1 MKKGYIKIACWA
13 LLTAGLGGCAT
24 DDALKEGGHD
34 NGLTDVGTNYL
45 AFNIVSDAGTGTRAW
60 SGVSEGEDFDKG
72 EDGERAIATSGNY
85 AVFFNQDNTF
95 HSIVELGIDK
105 LSEEQDV
112 TEHSDKEVSVGS
124 FIANI
129 KIDKG
134 QSLPTKVL
142 ILLNVRPYRVTEIE
156 RDFRKPI
163 AERLLAN
170 KRITPVDDV
179 DYMLSCL
186 TRELSDEEIE
196 KSNASVVLYTPG
208 DGEGGKIINYCIMSN
223 AVYVGS
229 GTEQTGQVYNITEIG
244 DNICDTEEAAAA
256 TPLTVHVERLAVK
269 VETTIKGIDGA
280 SSSDGATYAWTVDN
294 KMHVSVY
301 GNNISE
307 RYNEKD
313 KMMYPIVME
322 PLKVEGVK
330 DEVNQVNPE
339 GTATVFA
346 ARPVK
351 WAFSML
357 GWSVNGTARRT
368 YLVKNLNDQR
378 VDIDGAQ
385 DGRQHHNKITSSRDQ
400 GQITEMFFDNWND
413 ASRFRCYWAV
423 DGRYADPSVY
433 PVQYR
438 EAMDNSNKNSFV
450 GRYDGE
456 KDGAPLYY
464 YSFSQLRQLAY
475 GFAPTPGVS
484 SGGMEHMTERG
495 NLLGD
500 TRYRYCAENV
510 LGQKLLGGYTYL
522 GASTHVI
529 IIGQLL
535 LGEEIETYKS
545 AAKEAGASTEDLLN
559 MVHDKF
565 YADGCY
571 WDRESYMQYTY
582 NKIYQALKSGNRLVK
597 DMFSPTEKKK
607 DLTTPARR
615 FTWSYKYD
623 KDGVVRT
630 GDLSET
636 YMKELAAKLP
646 MNDVE
651 DKLSSSAFGPDGFQG
666 EDDDQTENIFR
677 LVRAKTTNGDGKV
690 MLGLKD
696 GYTLVLKGRD
706 EADRIDVTVDVS
718 ATQFLGMVYEF
729 AGLAD
734 YYAKGR
740 MYYYTPI
747 RHVTTPRENN
757 QWQLG
762 DIGIVRN
769 NWYQLTISS
778 LLKPG
783 IPVAEPEQPIIPN
796 IDPADMYLGVEIH
809 ILPWHVI
816 KQDIELQ

>member
-1 MKKGYIKIACWA
+1 MKKGYIKIAWWA

-60 SGVSEGEDFDKG
+60 PGVSKGGDFDKG

-105 LSEEQDV
+105 LSKEQDV
-112 TEHSDKEVSVGS
+112 TEHNDKEVSVGS

-129 KIDKG
+129 KVDEG

-156 RDFRKPI
+156 MDFRKPM
-163 AERLLAN
+163 AERLLVN
-170 KRITPVDDV
+170 KLITPVDDV
-179 DYMLSCL
+179 DYMLSSL
-186 TRELSDEEIE
+186 TRELSDDEIE
-196 KSNASVVLYTPG
+196 KANASVVLYTPG
-208 DGEGGKIINYCIMSN
+208 DGNGGKTNYCMMSN

-256 TPLTVHVERLAVK
+256 KPLTVHVERLAVK
-269 VETTIKGIDGA
+269 VETTIKGIDVA
-280 SSSDGATYAWTVDN
+280 SSSEGATYAWTVDD

-301 GNNISE
+301 GNNKTGLH
-307 RYNEKD
+307 NEKD
-313 KMMYPIVME
+313 RLMYPIVME
-322 PLKVEGVK
+322 PLKVEGVE
-330 DEVNQVNPE
+330 DEVNQVNPD
-339 GTATVFA
+339 GTVTNTDVK
-346 ARPVK
+346 PVK

-378 VDIDGAQ
+378 VDMDGAQ
-385 DGRQHHNKITSSRDQ
+385 DGTLHHNEITASGVQSKI
-400 GQITEMFFDNWND
+400 EHAFFGNWND

-438 EAMDNSNKNSFV
+438 EVMDNSGKNSFV
-450 GRYDGE
+450 GRYDGKE
-456 KDGAPLYY
+456 DGSPLYY

-484 SGGMEHMTERG
+484 SGGIEHMIERG

-500 TRYRYCAENV
+500 TRYRYCPENV
-510 LGQKLLGGYTYL
+510 LGQKLLEGKTYL

-535 LGEEIETYKS
+535 LGEEINTYKKNAKD
-545 AAKEAGASTEDLLN
+545 AAASTEELLN
-559 MVHDKF
+559 TVHDKF

-571 WDRESYMQYTY
+571 WDRESYMQYAY
-582 NKIYQALKSGNRLVK
+582 DKIYQALKIGNQLVK
-597 DMFSPTEKKK
+597 DMFSPAEKKA
-607 DLTTPARR
+607 DLTTPAKR
-615 FTWSYKYD
+615 FTWSYKYNKHGD
-623 KDGVVRT
+623 EKT

-636 YMKELAAKLP
+636 YMKELAAKLD
-646 MNDVE
+646 MNKAE
-651 DKLSSSAFGPDGFQG
+651 DKLSSSTFGPDGFQG
-666 EDDDQTENIFR
+666 EDDGQTENIFR
-677 LVRAKTTNGDGKV
+677 LVRAKTTNGDGRV

-706 EADRIDVTVDVS
+706 EADRTDVTVDVS
-718 ATQFLGMVYEF
+718 ATQFLGIVYEF

-747 RHVTTPRENN
+747 RHVTTSRENN